1 MPVAVETFVV
11 VGDQSE
17 AQYAAKQWN
26 FIPKAFK
33 GYHNIPD
40 PAEIERRAAA
50 ELPLQ
55 KVYGDWTVSEDP
67 EVHVK
72 AIKKLFD
79 SGVTIVNIHS
89 GQADQRKVVEFYG
102 TEVLPRLR
110 NQKVFG

>member
-50 ELPLQ
+50 ELPLSR
-55 KVYGDWTVSEDP
+55 VYGDWTVSSDP
-67 EVHVK
+67 NEHVR
-72 AIKKLFD
+72 AIKKLLD

-89 GQADQRKVVEFYG
+89 GQADQRKVIDFYG
-102 TEVLPRLR
+102 TKVLPVLR
-110 NQKVFG
+110 SGRIAG